1 MTSDATPSP
10 RALREGRRV
19 LAAVTLAVIA
29 VDLATKAWASAAL
42 DGNGID
48 LPGPLDLRLAY
59 NRGVAFSLFNDVPV
73 GATIAITAAVTAVLA
88 VAAWRGHLPTVPAG
102 LILGGAIA
110 NLLDRLQ
117 GGSVVDLLYTSW
129 WPTFNLADAFLT
141 IGVAL
146 LVVTSFT
153 PVRDRPAKPPTTAG
167 DRQ

>member
-1 MTSDATPSP
+1 MTAGEASSRASP
-10 RALREGRRV
+10 NNSRRV
-19 LAAVTLAVIA
+19 LVAVALAVIA

-42 DGNGID
+42 DANGID

-59 NRGVAFSLFNDVPV
+59 NRGVAFSLFNDMPA

-88 VAAWRGHLPTVPAG
+88 IAAWRGLLPTIPAG
-102 LILGGAIA
+102 LILGGALA

-141 IGVAL
+141 IGVVL
-146 LVVTSFT
+146 LAVASVVPT
-153 PVRDRPAKPPTTAG
+153 RNRQAKPPITTG
-167 DRQ
+167 D